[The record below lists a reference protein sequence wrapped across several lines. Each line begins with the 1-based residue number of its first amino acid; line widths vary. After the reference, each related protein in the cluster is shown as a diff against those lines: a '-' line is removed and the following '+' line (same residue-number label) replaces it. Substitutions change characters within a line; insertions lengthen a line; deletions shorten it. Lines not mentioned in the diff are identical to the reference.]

1 MLRSL
6 KGKVLCNV
14 LNHQVYHDLSLWSRE
29 EIAYVFLLMSV
40 SGNHASPDV
49 AFGFNGAMQIRF
61 PDARKAIS
69 ALKCRGYLIEDL
81 PLDYLMEDV
90 KVPEIKAYLKAHAL
104 PVSGSR
110 SVLLQRLLPVLSPQE
125 LSTIKSSH
133 SRWFPSAYGFQILY
147 SFYHLWDTRL
157 LNFCNALVSHN
168 TNQINVSRD
177 ALFSLIPYTIGI
189 GFGDNYLQI
198 TDAEV
203 EFISS
208 HDDALFFIRSKY
220 FKPEFYLVD

>member
-14 LNHQVYHDLSLWSRE
+14 FNHQVYHDLSLWSRE
-29 EIAYVFLLMSV
+29 ETAYVFLLMSI
-40 SGNHASPDV
+40 SGNHTSPDV

-69 ALKCRGYLIEDL
+69 ALKCRGYLVEDL

-90 KVPEIKAYLKAHAL
+90 KVPEIKAYLKAHNL

-110 SVLLQRLLPVLSPQE
+110 SALLQRLLPVLSSQE

-133 SRWFPSAYGFQILY
+133 SRWLPSAYGFEVLY
-147 SFYHLWDTRL
+147 SFYHLWDARL
-157 LNFCNALVSHN
+157 LAFLNALVAHKI
-168 TNQINVSRD
+168 NQINAARD
-177 ALFSLIPYTIGI
+177 ALFSLVPYTIGI
-189 GFGDNYLQI
+189 GFGDNYFPI
-198 TDAEV
+198 TDADV

-208 HDDALFFIRSKY
+208 HVDALFFIRSKY